1 MDLKEANSKL
11 EKVDNDI
18 EYYLKEKEILFGKT
32 QPQAIDTT
40 REIVSGG
47 KRIDRFTKY
56 TESLE
61 EKKINEK
68 LDEKYEEK
76 LNLENYITNEL
87 QRIKKYKEVEQL
99 IIFYKEICLED
110 YTWVQISQ
118 KVHYSVAQCKK
129 IYRKFKEKRDIE

>member
-47 KRIDRFTKY
+47 KRIERFAKY

-76 LNLENYITNEL
+76 LNLENYITKEL

-129 IYRKFKEKRDIE
+129 IYRKFKEKRE